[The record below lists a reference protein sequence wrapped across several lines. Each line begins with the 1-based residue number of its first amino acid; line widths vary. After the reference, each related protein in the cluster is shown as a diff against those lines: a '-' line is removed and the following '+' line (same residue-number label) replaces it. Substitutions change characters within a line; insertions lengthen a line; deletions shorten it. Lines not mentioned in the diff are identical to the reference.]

1 LHSKVFTPGACA
13 CANAHLFAFFIHRS
27 RSGIQ
32 ALNFNGVPP
41 LRLRGLVFATFF
53 LSVFTNL
60 LMLTGSLFML
70 QVYDRVL
77 ASRSEETLV
86 VLFGLVVLLY
96 VFYWLI
102 DYARGRVMSRV
113 GARVQDTLNRPVFE
127 REVDQAVGRV
137 RQANMLGVSA
147 GS

>member
-1 LHSKVFTPGACA
+1 
-13 CANAHLFAFFIHRS
+13 
-27 RSGIQ
+27 
-32 ALNFNGVPP
+32 
-41 LRLRGLVFATFF
+41 
-53 LSVFTNL
+53 
-60 LMLTGSLFML
+60 MLTGSLFML